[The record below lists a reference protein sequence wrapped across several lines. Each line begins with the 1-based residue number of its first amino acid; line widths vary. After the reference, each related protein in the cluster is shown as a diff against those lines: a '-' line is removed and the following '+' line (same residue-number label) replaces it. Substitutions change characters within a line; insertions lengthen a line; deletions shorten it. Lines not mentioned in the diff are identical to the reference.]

1 MSESSTLRS
10 FDAFPK
16 VNTAYKRQS
25 TRGGLAT
32 LVIGV
37 LCFYFLCSEL
47 RGYSNG
53 HEEHIYTVT
62 KDLAE
67 TIQLNVDVTVA
78 MPCKSIKV
86 IAQDYSEDTFFAHEL
101 LNMQGLTYDF
111 GTDRMQHEIHSHK
124 AYEMNSKTLKK
135 SKFKH
140 TRVGS
145 HSTDPHCRI
154 SGSVPINHVEGALQ
168 IFNLPDNQYFINPMK
183 ASDGLNLT
191 HAIHELSFGDYFP
204 KVLNPLDGVSTVTD
218 EPLMSYQ
225 YFLSAV
231 PVEYSSGRKKIHTYQ
246 YAVKKQT
253 TNLQEHFVTRPA
265 IFFHYKYEPVTLK
278 IQDSRETLT
287 VFVVKLLS
295 ILGGFVVCGSWIVR
309 GGEKAYEKIV
319 GKKLNYASLHTGG
332 LLDRKS

>member
-124 AYEMNSKTLKK
+124 AYEMNSKTLKRANSNTREWARILPTPTVESPARCPSTT
-135 SKFKH
+135 SKERSRSSICP
-140 TRVGS
+140 TI
-145 HSTDPHCRI
+145 ST
-154 SGSVPINHVEGALQ
+154 S
-168 IFNLPDNQYFINPMK
+168 
-183 ASDGLNLT
+183 
-191 HAIHELSFGDYFP
+191 
-204 KVLNPLDGVSTVTD
+204 ST
-218 EPLMSYQ
+218 P
-225 YFLSAV
+225 
-231 PVEYSSGRKKIHTYQ
+231 
-246 YAVKKQT
+246 
-253 TNLQEHFVTRPA
+253 
-265 IFFHYKYEPVTLK
+265 
-278 IQDSRETLT
+278 
-287 VFVVKLLS
+287 
-295 ILGGFVVCGSWIVR
+295 
-309 GGEKAYEKIV
+309 
-319 GKKLNYASLHTGG
+319 
-332 LLDRKS
+332 